1 MNLCSLLAIDE
12 TNLAA
17 RRAFLRIGPE
27 ECALLTKLLP
37 WAERVAPRLTHE
49 FYDWQ
54 FTFPATRT
62 FFEHMARAKG
72 TSLESLRAN
81 LEQAQAGYFVGLFR
95 GAREGYGLNY
105 LEGRLHIGETHDR
118 IDLPLKWYLGS
129 YAEYARL
136 IARELRA
143 EIKKPEPR
151 EQALLVIQRV
161 LNLDMQAVLDAYLLS
176 VFRSMGLEVGSL
188 PVPTGADR
196 TESIGTIKQTYT
208 GLLREL
214 ATGVQGLVSS
224 TGSLTSVSSS
234 LKEISTSVATAVEQ
248 LSSSIGETARTS
260 AAANDATGTGLRL
273 GKEAA
278 EVVRRLGDSGQE
290 IGQVVQLINK
300 ISGQTNLLA
309 LNATIEAARAGDSGK
324 GFAVVAG
331 EVKSLAGQ
339 TARATGEI
347 GGRISSIHTEVES
360 AVRSIGQ
367 VSEAVDQINSMQGSL
382 AAAVEEQRVVVDSI
396 GTSAHQSA
404 SAATQVQ
411 EASEEIARLTGKL
424 EALLANFR
432 REAHAR

>member
-17 RRAFLRIGPE
+17 RRTFIRLGAE
-27 ECALLTKLLP
+27 DCALLAKLLP
-37 WAERVAPRLTHE
+37 WAERIAPRVARE

-54 FTFPATRT
+54 FSFPPTRT
-62 FFEHMARAKG
+62 FFERMARDKG
-72 TSLESLRAN
+72 ISMESLRGA

-95 GAREGYGLNY
+95 GAREGYGPGY

-129 YAEYARL
+129 YAEYTRL
-136 IARELRA
+136 ITRELRS
-143 EIKKPEPR
+143 ELKKPEPR
-151 EQALLVIQRV
+151 EQAMLAIQRV
-161 LNLDMQAVLDAYLLS
+161 LNLDMQAVLDAYMLS
-176 VFRSMGLEVGSL
+176 VFRSMGLELGNL
-188 PVPTGADR
+188 AVPAGADR
-196 TESIGTIKQTYT
+196 TEVIGTVKQTYSK
-208 GLLREL
+208 LLREL
-214 ATGVQGLVSS
+214 AQGVEGLVTSARN
-224 TGSLTSVSSS
+224 LTSVASS
-234 LKEISTSVATAVEQ
+234 LKEISTSVASAVEE
-248 LSSSIGETARTS
+248 LSSSIGEIARTS
-260 AAANDATGTGLRL
+260 AAANDATGSGLRL

-347 GGRISSIHTEVES
+347 GNRISAIHTEVES

-396 GTSAHQSA
+396 GSSAHQSA
-404 SAATQVQ
+404 SAASQVQ
-411 EASEEIARLTGKL
+411 ETSEEIARLSTSL
-424 EALLANFR
+424 EALLSSFR
-432 REAHAR
+432 RETLAR

>member
-17 RRAFLRIGPE
+17 RRAFIRLGAE
-27 ECALLTKLLP
+27 DCALLVKLLP
-37 WAERVAPRLTHE
+37 WAERVAPRIARE

-54 FTFPATRT
+54 FSFPATRS
-62 FFEHMARAKG
+62 FFERMAAAKG
-72 TSLESLRAN
+72 ISLDALRSA
-81 LEQAQAGYFVGLFR
+81 LEQAQAGYFIGLFR
-95 GAREGYGLNY
+95 GARDGYGPSY

-129 YAEYARL
+129 YAEYDRL
-136 IARELRA
+136 IARELRS
-143 EIKKPEPR
+143 ELKKPDPR
-151 EQALLVIQRV
+151 EQAMLVLRRV
-161 LNLDMQAVLDAYLLS
+161 MNLDMQAVVDAYLLS
-176 VFRSMGLEVGSL
+176 VFRSMGFELESL
-188 PVPTGADR
+188 PVPPGADR
-196 TESIGTIKQTYT
+196 TEVVGNVKRTYSQ
-208 GLLREL
+208 LLGEL
-214 ATGVQGLVSS
+214 GRGVKGLVASARE
-224 TGSLTSVSSS
+224 LTSVAGA
-234 LKEISTSVATAVEQ
+234 LKEISTSVATAVEE
-248 LSSSIGETARTS
+248 LSSSIGEIARTS
-260 AAANDATGTGLRL
+260 AAANDATGSGLRL

-309 LNATIEAARAGDSGK
+309 LNATIEAARAGDSGR

-347 GGRISSIHTEVES
+347 GTRIAAIHTEVES

-367 VSEAVDQINSMQGSL
+367 VGEAVDQINSMQGSV

-404 SAATQVQ
+404 NAATQVQ
-411 EASEEIARLTGKL
+411 EASEEIAKLSASL
-424 EALLANFR
+424 EALLSNFR
-432 REAHAR
+432 SEVRAG